1 MLVGNAIVGQSGGPT
16 SAINATLCGVIEAC
30 AKNEKI
36 QKLYGMQNGIEGFL
50 NETIIDLSY
59 LFYDQNSLEILKTT
73 PAAALGSCRRKLKS
87 NEEYEQIFALFAK
100 YDIRYFFYI
109 GGNDSMDTVLKL
121 SEYASHNSYDIR
133 IIGIPKT
140 IDNDL
145 PITDHTP
152 GFGSAAKY
160 IATTI
165 KEIATDCEVY
175 TKKAVTIVELMGR
188 DAGWL
193 TASAGLPTYFGYVG
207 AKLIYLPEIPFSNE
221 KFIASVKAELEK
233 HSSLVVAVS
242 EGVRYE
248 NGHYVGEGTQS
259 GMFDEFG
266 HKYLAGTARVL
277 ETLVK
282 NEIGC
287 KVRSVELNLPQRCSA
302 HILSATDINESI
314 QIGAFAVESAIRG
327 ESAKMAIFVRT
338 GNYSIGFDLVDIKEC
353 ANIVKHVPKE
363 FINQDGNNVTKE
375 CLEYIAPL
383 ILGEMNIKYENGIP
397 AHLSLK

>member
-1 MLVGNAIVGQSGGPT
+1 LV
-16 SAINATLCGVIEAC
+16 C
-30 AKNEKI
+30 
-36 QKLYGMQNGIEGFL
+36 
-50 NETIIDLSY
+50 SY
-59 LFYDQNSLEILKTT
+59 
-73 PAAALGSCRRKLKS
+73 
-87 NEEYEQIFALFAK
+87 
-100 YDIRYFFYI
+100 
-109 GGNDSMDTVLKL
+109 
-121 SEYASHNSYDIR
+121 SEY
-133 IIGIPKT
+133 
-140 IDNDL
+140 
-145 PITDHTP
+145 
-152 GFGSAAKY
+152 
-160 IATTI
+160 
-165 KEIATDCEVY
+165 
-175 TKKAVTIVELMGR
+175 
-188 DAGWL
+188 
-193 TASAGLPTYFGYVG
+193 
-207 AKLIYLPEIPFSNE
+207 
-221 KFIASVKAELEK
+221 
-233 HSSLVVAVS
+233 SLLS

-314 QIGAFAVESAIRG
+314 QIGAFAVESATRG

-338 GNYSIGFDLVDIKEC
+338 GNYSIDFDLVSIKEC
-353 ANIVKHVPKE
+353 ANNVKHVPRE
-363 FINQDGNNVTKE
+363 FINQDGNNVTNA